1 MARQDCTPA
10 QNSNLSKI
18 SKIPVFLI
26 FLKTGRY
33 FWKVLNRPLVFSVP
47 AENSTISKI
56 SKISKISGFP
66 KTSRTGIQNFQK
78 YQKYRERFKNTGIF
92 DIFDIFESRRRLDL

>member
-47 AENSTISKI
+47 AEDSKI